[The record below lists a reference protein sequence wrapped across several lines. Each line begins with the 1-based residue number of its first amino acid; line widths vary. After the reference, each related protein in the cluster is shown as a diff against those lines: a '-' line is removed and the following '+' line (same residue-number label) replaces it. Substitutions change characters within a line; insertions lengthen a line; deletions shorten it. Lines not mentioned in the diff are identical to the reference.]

1 MAPSKYYIVK
11 INAQFS
17 NLLGVA
23 ALRAIKGDD
32 PGNRHL
38 KKIGSAGGL
47 KSLKGLFLGGER
59 SEVTLFAT
67 YQNLL
72 RQYGAPGARI
82 NDNWWSSET
91 GSPISAIS
99 LSPEVALNRK
109 QSIQGHFPLVNDKP
123 GYAGK
128 LMPGYNIKVVD
139 DRGKELRRGETGNI
153 VLSVPLPPAGF
164 RRLWNDEERF
174 YSGYFKRF
182 GKWIDTGDSGA
193 IHEDGYVSVLSRSD
207 DVINTAGHRLSTSKH
222 APCSC
227 WLDIHSQLVIGIIE
241 QAITSHPLVAE
252 ASVVGIPDALKG
264 QLPFAFVTLSSSD
277 HPHSAIPDQRLI
289 NGIQKRVRDQV
300 GGIAKL
306 GGIIQGKG
314 IIPKTRSG
322 KTLRRVLRE
331 LIENAVH
338 GEFEKD
344 IVWPATIE
352 DVSTV
357 DVARVKIAEYFKMK
371 GVIHK
376 AIEAPARL

>member
-1 MAPSKYYIVK
+1 
-11 INAQFS
+11 
-17 NLLGVA
+17 
-23 ALRAIKGDD
+23 
-32 PGNRHL
+32 
-38 KKIGSAGGL
+38 
-47 KSLKGLFLGGER
+47 
-59 SEVTLFAT
+59 
-67 YQNLL
+67 
-72 RQYGAPGARI
+72 
-82 NDNWWSSET
+82 
-91 GSPISAIS
+91 
-99 LSPEVALNRK
+99 
-109 QSIQGHFPLVNDKP
+109 
-123 GYAGK
+123 
-128 LMPGYNIKVVD
+128 MPGYNIKVVG
-139 DRGKELRRGETGNI
+139 DRGQELRRGEIGNI

-182 GKWIDTGDSGA
+182 GEWIDTGDSGA

-222 APCSC
+222 ALCSC
-227 WLDIHSQLVIGIIE
+227 WLVFHSQLVIGIIE

-277 HPHSAIPDQRLI
+277 HPESAIPDQRLI
-289 NGIQKRVRDQV
+289 NGIQKRVRDQI
-300 GGIAKL
+300 GGIARL

-357 DVARVKIAEYFKMK
+357 EVARVKITEYFRVK
-371 GVIHK
+371 GTIHR

>member
-1 MAPSKYYIVK
+1 MYQ
-11 INAQFS
+11 QF
-17 NLLGVA
+17 
-23 ALRAIKGDD
+23 LR
-32 PGNRHL
+32 
-38 KKIGSAGGL
+38 
-47 KSLKGLFLGGER
+47 E
-59 SEVTLFAT
+59 
-67 YQNLL
+67 
-72 RQYGAPGARI
+72 YGATGAKI

-99 LSPEVALNRK
+99 LSPEAALSKENSF
-109 QSIQGHFPLVNDKP
+109 QSHLPLVKDKP

-139 DRGKELRRGETGNI
+139 DRGQELRRGEIGNI

-164 RRLWNDEERF
+164 RRLWDDEERF

-193 IHEDGYVSVLSRSD
+193 IHEDGYVSILSRSD
-207 DVINTAGHRLSTSKH
+207 DLINTAGHRLSTSKH

-227 WLDIHSQLVIGIIE
+227 WFVLYSQLAIGIIE
-241 QAITSHPLVAE
+241 QAITSHTLVAE
-252 ASVVGIPDALKG
+252 ASVVGIPDSLKG
-264 QLPFAFVTLSSSD
+264 QLPFAFITLSSPD
-277 HPHSAIPDQRLI
+277 HPHSAIPDQGLI
-289 NGIQKRVRDQV
+289 NEIQKRVREQI
-300 GGIAKL
+300 GGIATL

-338 GEFEKD
+338 GEFQKE

-352 DVSTV
+352 DAYTIEI
-357 DVARVKIAEYFKMK
+357 ARGKITEYFKMNGAK
-371 GVIHK
+371 HK
-376 AIEAPARL
+376 AIEAPAKL